1 MEIISSKIFLNTEK
15 NILFQEQHFT
25 ECFYKGIEKEE
36 EVIIEKKRK
45 DIYILPKQKDTLFW
59 CFFICAFGYKEYIS
73 VERNYGNKEIEV
85 KQKAGVYIKENY
97 QEFKQNSSI
106 RITKSLIEDIV
117 SDFNTQIQSTN
128 FFNFNAMS
136 FMHKINFIILHE
148 EKPCYLSFVVNKES
162 PYYLI
167 QQMKYNKYQV
177 RQDPLTLEEQVKL
190 ESTNYCLDSWLRPIR
205 AISTYKV
212 SDLQDI
218 AYSLDLEDIPNMKK
232 QELYDYIV
240 ESISWY

>member
-1 MEIISSKIFLNTEK
+1 MEIISSKIFFNREK
-15 NILFQEQHFT
+15 NILFQEQDFI

-36 EVIIEKKRK
+36 EVVIEKKRK
-45 DIYILPKQKDTLFW
+45 DVYILPKQKDTLFW
-59 CFFICAFGYKEYIS
+59 CFFISAFGYKEYIS

-85 KQKAGVYIKENY
+85 KQKVGVYIKENY
-97 QEFKQNSSI
+97 QEFKQNSSV

-117 SDFNTQIQSTN
+117 SDFNTQIQSTS

-148 EKPCYLSFVVNKES
+148 EKNCYLSFVVNKES

-177 RQDPLTLEEQVKL
+177 RQDPLTLEEQVKI
-190 ESTNYCLDSWLRPIR
+190 ESTNYCLDSWLRPIK
-205 AISTYKV
+205 AMSTYKV